1 LAHGDP
7 SDSNAGTVVSE
18 ANNSSHRV
26 HIGALLT
33 DLTDLTDNGT
43 GLTSS
48 FEPAFST
55 FSTSRAMLALY
66 HDYSNDSGLTPSLAA
81 NTMTRMIQISPGVA
95 FAAVVLS
102 AEWSV
107 IATGGLRPV
116 PGQVNDSA
124 SAVDR
129 TMTSVMDAAHAIEQ
143 LDLL

>member
-1 LAHGDP
+1 LEHGDP
-7 SDSNAGTVVSE
+7 SDSNADTVVSE
-18 ANNSSHRV
+18 SNNSNHRG
-26 HIGALLT
+26 HIGALLM
-33 DLTDLTDNGT
+33 DLTDSGT
-43 GLTSS
+43 GLASS

-55 FSTSRAMLALY
+55 FSTSRAMLGLY
-66 HDYSNDSGLTPSLAA
+66 HDCLNNSGLTPPLPA

-102 AEWSV
+102 PEWSV
-107 IATGGLRPV
+107 IASGGLRPV

-129 TMTSVMDAAHAIEQ
+129 TMTSVMNATHAIEQ